1 MAKYGIAETTRV
13 TGKCF
18 DFIFNAAVENGS
30 VVAKG
35 NLVEGERNI
44 YNATIPTAKSE
55 IFLVANPAWSYD
67 DSSLLLKN
75 EDQYINPAN
84 RPFRVYGLLDINHDR
99 FAVMD
104 YSITP
109 TQSGGED
116 VDPAVGDYIGVDGT
130 TMKLINLG
138 TTAPTAATTGFIGK
152 IIEIENLTYQR
163 VAGSAGTIIMG
174 GKRIV
179 IEVIQN
185 KNV

>member
-18 DFIFNAAVENGS
+18 DFIFTAPIENGS

-35 NLVEGERNI
+35 TLVTGERNI
-44 YNATIPTAKSE
+44 YNATVPTVGSE
-55 IFLVANPAWSYD
+55 IFLVANPAWNYD

-99 FAVMD
+99 FAVLD

-109 TQSGGED
+109 AQSGGED
-116 VDPAVGDYIGVDGT
+116 VDPAIGDYIGVDGT
-130 TMKLINLG
+130 TMKLKNLG
-138 TTAPTAATTGFIGK
+138 TTAPTVATTGFIGK
-152 IIEIENLTYQR
+152 IIEIEDLTYQR
-163 VAGSAGTIIMG
+163 ITGTAGTIIMG
-174 GKRIV
+174 GKKIV
-179 IEVIQN
+179 IEVIKN